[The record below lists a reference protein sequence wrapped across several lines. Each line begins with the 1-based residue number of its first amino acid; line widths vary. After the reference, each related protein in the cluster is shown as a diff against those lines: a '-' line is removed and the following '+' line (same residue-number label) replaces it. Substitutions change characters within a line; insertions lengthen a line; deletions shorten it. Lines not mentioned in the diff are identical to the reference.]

1 MSELTV
7 VVDGRAQ
14 LGAALARVVRVLRGV
29 VVVVDGILIAGLQ
42 RLLSAGHHGF

>member
-14 LGAALARVVRVLRGV
+14 LGAALTRVVRVLRRV
-29 VVVVDGILIAGLQ
+29 VVIVNGILIAGFQ